1 MSKLRKPTIP
11 PARQMP
17 ERDRELIARLR
28 SGETVVLNYST
39 DKAACRYASAAGLLV
54 YIGRRTRFSDKF
66 RLPFSDWSFNRFNF
80 EFERLPVTGD
90 YIFTLREHLFK
101 RLPELKGKA
110 LVCFCSPAPCHG
122 DHLKALA
129 DEAKEPYNKPYT
141 MR

>member
-11 PARQMP
+11 PAREMP

-66 RLPFSDWSFNRFNF
+66 KLPIGIWNYKSWRPLASCN
-80 EFERLPVTGD
+80 V
-90 YIFTLREHLFK
+90 ITLTDQQIKH
-101 RLPELKGKA
+101 LPELKGKA

-122 DHLKALA
+122 DHLKALV